1 MAPASAQLKAAVGGL
16 DLEIQQLAEH
26 RDVSGRYDPGVSLT
40 SGEHFAG
47 FRVVESL
54 GAGGMGEV
62 YLVEHPR
69 LPRREALKVL
79 SADFTANEEFRQR
92 FLREAEL
99 AAALWHPNLVTIHD
113 RGEAEGR
120 LWISMDYVDGSDA
133 ANLIRRR
140 YPAGMPLD
148 QVVAIVA
155 AVASALDS
163 IHSAGMLHRDV
174 KPANIL
180 CSEPA
185 SGARRIALADFGIAR
200 QINDSGGLTAT
211 NMTIGTVS
219 YAAPE
224 QLMGKRCDGRADQYA
239 LAASA
244 FHLLTGAAP
253 FTDSNPA
260 VVISQHLNAP
270 PPRLSAIRPD
280 LLRLDATFAKALAK
294 DPAQRFASC
303 SDFAEALAGA
313 VDQVVGQADNT
324 MAAPAS
330 ALTPLAPPPPDAD
343 RQSGPQPTEPK
354 AAPGSARKI
363 PLSPTALVLTLLGL
377 GLIAAVFFVGSQ
389 LAKRQQPAPTPAAPL
404 SITTTAVSKPP
415 QPPVTVTVSAPPS
428 TIATPPARPPT
439 AAPRVLADAD
449 VHGFVGFSGA
459 ARCSGYDRAVVIMRT
474 PQSALVVCQSPG
486 GGAYYRGLRLSD
498 MATIELTNIVV
509 TDSGSTVVVTNNTD
523 GTRYEISNAG
533 LEIVKNGE
541 VLSSE
546 PAIEF
551 ATP

>member
-1 MAPASAQLKAAVGGL
+1 M
-16 DLEIQQLAEH
+16 
-26 RDVSGRYDPGVSLT
+26 SLT

-47 FRVVESL
+47 FRVIESL

-79 SADFTANEEFRQR
+79 SADFTMNEEFRQR
-92 FLREAEL
+92 FMREAEL

-113 RGEAEGR
+113 RGESEGR

-133 ANLIRRR
+133 ANLVRRQ
-140 YPAGMPLD
+140 YPAGMPVD
-148 QVVAIVA
+148 QVTAIVT

-163 IHSAGMLHRDV
+163 IHAAGMLHRDV

-185 SGARRIALADFGIAR
+185 IGARRIALADFGIAR
-200 QINDSGGLTAT
+200 QINDSSGITAT

-224 QLMGKRCDGRADQYA
+224 QLMGKRSDGRADQYS
-239 LAASA
+239 LAATA

-253 FTDSNPA
+253 FADSNPA
-260 VVISQHLNAP
+260 VVISRHLNAT
-270 PPRLSAIRPD
+270 PPRLGDVRPE
-280 LLRLDATFAKALAK
+280 LSQLDATFARALAK

-313 VDQVVGQADNT
+313 VDLVVAQGGNT
-324 MAAPAS
+324 MATPGSAPT
-330 ALTPLAPPPPDAD
+330 LLAPPPQAAAQ
-343 RQSGPQPTEPK
+343 QSGPRPTEPK
-354 AAPGSARKI
+354 AAPGSARK
-363 PLSPTALVLTLLGL
+363 SPFSPAVLVLALLGL
-377 GLIAAVFFVGSQ
+377 GLIAAAVFVGLQ
-389 LAKRQQPAPTPAAPL
+389 VANQQEKSASTQAAPL
-404 SITTTAVSKPP
+404 SITTTAATVSP
-415 QPPVTVTVSAPPS
+415 QPPVTVTVSAPQTTVAS
-428 TIATPPARPPT
+428 PPARQSVT
-439 AAPRVLADAD
+439 AAPMVLADAD
-449 VHGFVGFSGA
+449 VHGFVGFGGD
-459 ARCSGYDRAVVIMRT
+459 ARCSGYDHAVVVMRT

-509 TDSGSTVVVTNNTD
+509 TDSGSTVVVTNNSD